1 MEIIL
6 LQHVEGL
13 GDRGD
18 IVNVAR
24 GHFRNYLNPKGLA
37 VMASDGQKRRLAE
50 EERVGALRK
59 KKHLDLAGR
68 AAGEMTGVELS
79 FLMKVGEDGQLYG
92 SVTALMIAQ
101 ELGKL
106 GKKIPSSDVL
116 LDEPIKA
123 LTEEPL
129 DVTLRF
135 PHEVTA
141 VIKVNVVSE

>member
-18 IVNVAR
+18 VVNVAR
-24 GHFRNYLNPKGLA
+24 GYFRNFLGPKGLA
-37 VMASDGQKRRLAE
+37 AMATEGQKRRLAE

-59 KKHLDLAGR
+59 KKHMDLAGR
-68 AAGEMTGVELS
+68 AAEEMTGVELS
-79 FLMKVGEDGQLYG
+79 FPMKVGEDGQLYG

-106 GKKIPSSDVL
+106 GKKIPSTDVL
-116 LDEPIKA
+116 LKEPIKE

-135 PHEVTA
+135 PHEVAA